1 MPSLVDTVAVATLV
15 QALAIKIGRDWEEGL
30 LKEPD
35 PNWLIERNRWAAIK
49 EGLNAQFI
57 TGTDGSTKPIIDV
70 IKDLVSELE
79 SIAEELG
86 SLNRLKEVNNI
97 LHATPVVDYMRD
109 IHKQASL
116 VELVKELQKRLVD
129 SLSEDN

>member
-1 MPSLVDTVAVATLV
+1 M
-15 QALAIKIGRDWEEGL
+15 
-30 LKEPD
+30 
-35 PNWLIERNRWAAIK
+35 IERNRWAAIK

-57 TGTDGSTKPIIDV
+57 TGKDGNTKPITDV

-79 SIAEELG
+79 SIGEELG

-116 VELVKELQKRLVD
+116 VELVKELRKRLVD
-129 SLSEDN
+129 SLNIDN